1 MYMYKKKYVLS
12 KSITNVLLIYFVFRK
27 IRKKFL
33 NSISEALK
41 TFGIF
46 NELKHSYN
54 ISQFISSTYINI
66 DLYIIKR
73 YFANFPSQ
81 DKIREAY
88 LVKNYTRIAI
98 EDLQNNFK
106 IVRKKEFD
114 LIRYLS

>member
-1 MYMYKKKYVLS
+1 M
-12 KSITNVLLIYFVFRK
+12 NFVRYGF
-27 IRKKFL
+27 
-33 NSISEALK
+33 
-41 TFGIF
+41 
-46 NELKHSYN
+46 HSF
-54 ISQFISSTYINI
+54 Q
-66 DLYIIKR
+66 
-73 YFANFPSQ
+73 NFPSQ